1 MSPMRPPK
9 TRTPTEAV
17 SATFLLLLLALVIPS
32 HLLAQQFKVLH
43 TFHGPDGS
51 FPTDVLIRDST
62 GYLYGTTEGGGNGGC
77 GGYGCGTV
85 FKMNGEGK
93 ESWLYS
99 FRGTTEIDP
108 SAGLLRDRAGNLY
121 GTTIYGGKITKS
133 CGGSEVGGCGTVYR
147 VTKTGR
153 GSVLYKFKGTPD
165 GFWPESLLAGDSA
178 GNIYGTTYEGG
189 SNQSG
194 TVFKLDT
201 NGVETVLYNFS
212 GSVDGCSPYPGVIL
226 DSVGNTYGAAT
237 DCGAYGYGVVFEV
250 DSSGNE
256 TVLHSFSS
264 GLDGA
269 NPGSVLLFDSK
280 GNLYGTTAHGGN
292 SECGGTGCGTVFEL
306 SPDGNR
312 GWTERVLYA
321 FCSVTGCTDGEEP
334 ITGPLVMDASGNIY
348 GTTYFGGSYRNCNED
363 ACGVVFKL
371 APDGNETVLHSF
383 TGGSDGAFPVAGLV
397 IDSSRKL
404 YGTTQQGGASCF
416 KTYTCGVVF
425 RIVP

>member
-1 MSPMRPPK
+1 
-9 TRTPTEAV
+9 
-17 SATFLLLLLALVIPS
+17 
-32 HLLAQQFKVLH
+32 
-43 TFHGPDGS
+43 
-51 FPTDVLIRDST
+51 VLILDST

-108 SAGLLRDRAGNLY
+108 SAGLLRDSAGNLY

-133 CGGSEVGGCGTVYR
+133 CGGSQAGGCGTVYR
-147 VTKTGR
+147 ATKTGK

-165 GFWPESLLAGDSA
+165 GFWPESLLAGDGA

-189 SNQSG
+189 SNQFG
-194 TVFKLDT
+194 TVFKLDR
-201 NGVETVLYNFS
+201 NRVETVLYNFS
-212 GSVDGCSPYPGVIL
+212 GSSDGCYPRPGVIL
-226 DSVGNTYGAAT
+226 DATGNMYGAASA
-237 DCGAYGYGVVFEV
+237 CGAYGYGVIFMV

-269 NPGSVLLFDSK
+269 NPESALLFDSER
-280 GNLYGTTAHGGN
+280 NLYGTTVNGGN

-306 SPDGNR
+306 SPDGKG

-334 ITGPLVMDASGNIY
+334 IAGPLVMDASGNIY
-348 GTTYFGGSYRNCNED
+348 GTTYFGGDPRLCNGS
-363 ACGVVFKL
+363 CGVVFKL
-371 APDGNETVLHSF
+371 APDGSETVLHSF
-383 TGGSDGAFPVAGLV
+383 TGGSDGAFPFAGLV
-397 IDSSRKL
+397 MDSSGRL